1 MNSLTSSFSCD
12 IIVNTKGRDCLDPA
26 GDILRRMLEQK
37 GITVS
42 ELANRV
48 GKAQNTVSTALK
60 TKNMGFENFTEYV
73 EALGYEMIFRDESGE
88 MLSSK
93 KERYAPSTTIVIGKF
108 KYSTVTAEPI
118 VCAEQSD
125 GLFAELYRKREH
137 DYFIVYF
144 ERGGR
149 GTINPISEK
158 AARSFWRQYKS
169 EDDKD
174 YELD

>member
-1 MNSLTSSFSCD
+1 MNNLTSSFSCD
-12 IIVNTKGRDCLDPA
+12 IIVSTKGSDSLDPA

-60 TKNMGFENFTEYV
+60 TKNMGFENFAEYV

-88 MLSSK
+88 KLLPK
-93 KERYAPSTTIVIGKF
+93 KERYAPPTTIVIGKF
-108 KYSTVTAEPI
+108 KYSTMTAEPL

-125 GLFAELYRKREH
+125 GLFAELYRKGQH
-137 DYFIVYF
+137 DYFVVYF
-144 ERGGR
+144 EKDGR
-149 GTINPISEK
+149 GTVNPISEK

-169 EDDKD
+169 IDDKD